1 MKSLVRCSPIE
12 SVFWLNA
19 DVIEEIPGDNHGLF
33 PALQSLKGLSQRD
46 TLRAMR
52 CVKPADAV
60 VQTRFNDRA
69 LRVFRRTRFVPELA
83 DEAVAAKNKGN
94 VVFK

>member
-1 MKSLVRCSPIE
+1 MMSLVRCSPIE
-12 SVFWLNA
+12 PVFWLNA
-19 DVIEEIPGDNHGLF
+19 DVIEEIPGDDDGLI
-33 PALQSLKGLSQRD
+33 PALQPVKSLSQRD

-52 CVKPADAV
+52 RIKPANAV

-69 LRVFRRTRFVPELA
+69 LGIFGRTRFVPELA